1 MGYFVVCSPMLQF
14 GDAMKH
20 LIGWG
25 FLFVFKIASID
36 PVIIGKPCKHNGRPV
51 GQFDL
56 FESCRNVCEE
66 RDRMILI
73 VGFFY
78 GSHGHSLREKW
89 KCP

>member
-1 MGYFVVCSPMLQF
+1 MLQF

-20 LIGWG
+20 LMGWG

-36 PVIIGKPCKHNGRPV
+36 PVITGKPCKHNGRPV
-51 GQFDL
+51 GQFDS

-73 VGFFY
+73 SGFFY
-78 GSHGHSLREKW
+78 GSHGHSLREE
-89 KCP
+89 

>member
-14 GDAMKH
+14 GDAMTH
-20 LIGWG
+20 LMGWG

-36 PVIIGKPCKHNGRPV
+36 PVITGKPCKHNSRPV

-56 FESCRNVCEE
+56 FESWRNVSEG
-66 RDRMILI
+66 RDRMILV

-78 GSHGHSLREKW
+78 GSHGHSLRKE
-89 KCP
+89 